1 MIYIYKLVCLQPQ
14 SQQIPTSM
22 DMASTLLAVAVT
34 LVFFFQA
41 LTWTRRGKN
50 KRLPPGPKGL
60 PIIGNLLMIGN
71 NPHHDFQRL
80 AQKYGPIMH
89 LRLGLKPV
97 IVVSSAEAA
106 ELFLKT
112 HDLVFASRPPHEG
125 SKLICYNQQNLVFS
139 PYGSYWRNMR
149 KMCTLEL
156 LSNHKISSFS
166 SMRMEELHGC
176 VQYIRE
182 AATAGCVVDLSST
195 VSSFS
200 TDISCRMIIG
210 KKYDH
215 DDFSE
220 KGFKATLREG
230 MQIGATINLA
240 DYIPQIRALDLQG
253 LTKRMKIIAKDFDDF
268 FEKIIDE
275 HVRSKDE
282 NRVKDFVDVMLGFMG
297 SEETDEYR
305 VERDTIK
312 AIILDMLTAS
322 MDTSA
327 AAIDWTLAE
336 LIRHPQVMKK
346 VQKELKNVIGMK
358 RMVEESDLEKLK
370 YLDMVVKESFRLHP
384 VAPLLVPHASREDF
398 TVNGFDIPKGA
409 RIFVNA
415 WAISRDE
422 RVWTDAERFYPERF
436 IGSDID
442 LRGRNFELIP
452 FGAGRRGCPGM
463 QLGLTVVRLVVAQ
476 MVHCFDWELPNGML
490 GSELDMREEFGL
502 VCPRANHLLAIPT
515 WRLKD

>member
-1 MIYIYKLVCLQPQ
+1 
-14 SQQIPTSM
+14 M

-89 LRLGLKPV
+89 LRLGLMPV

-125 SKLICYNQQNLVFS
+125 SKHISYNQQNLVFS

-156 LSNHKISSFS
+156 LSNHKINSFR

-220 KGFKATLREG
+220 KGFKATLRE
-230 MQIGATINLA
+230 
-240 DYIPQIRALDLQG
+240 
-253 LTKRMKIIAKDFDDF
+253 
-268 FEKIIDE
+268 
-275 HVRSKDE
+275 
-282 NRVKDFVDVMLGFMG
+282 
-297 SEETDEYR
+297 
-305 VERDTIK
+305 
-312 AIILDMLTAS
+312 
-322 MDTSA
+322 
-327 AAIDWTLAE
+327 
-336 LIRHPQVMKK
+336 
-346 VQKELKNVIGMK
+346 
-358 RMVEESDLEKLK
+358 
-370 YLDMVVKESFRLHP
+370 
-384 VAPLLVPHASREDF
+384 
-398 TVNGFDIPKGA
+398 
-409 RIFVNA
+409 
-415 WAISRDE
+415 
-422 RVWTDAERFYPERF
+422 
-436 IGSDID
+436 
-442 LRGRNFELIP
+442 
-452 FGAGRRGCPGM
+452 
-463 QLGLTVVRLVVAQ
+463 
-476 MVHCFDWELPNGML
+476 
-490 GSELDMREEFGL
+490 
-502 VCPRANHLLAIPT
+502 
-515 WRLKD
+515 